1 MRLIAALALLL
12 LAPFTGELLLGN
24 LPADPVQLVFILPQL
39 ILLYGGGALLIR
51 EVARRLGRGYPTMA
65 MLAVAYGLLEEGIV
79 VGTLFNPDFL
89 GQGLLDYGW
98 IPALGTS
105 PVWAL
110 YVLGIHTV
118 WSILVPIVLT
128 ERLFPAWVRQ
138 PWLRTPGL
146 LATALFY
153 LVGAAVLTFG
163 TVYTYQ
169 SFASL
174 EQVAGVLVLAAM
186 VVLIAVRV
194 PGSRLREG
202 PAPAPSRI
210 ALITFLGGS
219 AFIGVQGV
227 TVHPALTV
235 ALMLIAIT
243 VTAALVIRASA
254 AAGWSSRHAV
264 AAAAGAIATYCWA
277 GFMVQLSTY
286 GVTTAGLIAQCGYVA
301 VAVLVVMLAHRRSL
315 RGPRAAVA
323 SAATV

>member
-1 MRLIAALALLL
+1 MRLIAALALIL

-24 LPADPVQLVFILPQL
+24 LPADPVQLIFVLPQL
-39 ILLYGGGALLIR
+39 ILLYGGGALLVR

-65 MLAVAYGLLEEGIV
+65 FLAVAYGLLEEGIV

-89 GQGLLDYGW
+89 GLGLLDYGW

-110 YVLGIHTV
+110 YVVGIHTA

-128 ERLFPAWVRQ
+128 EQLFPARARQ

-146 LATALFY
+146 LAAALFY
-153 LVGAAVLTFG
+153 LAGAAALTFG
-163 TVYTYQ
+163 TIYTYQ
-169 SFASL
+169 FFPSL
-174 EQVAGVLVLAAM
+174 GQIAGVLVLAAL
-186 VVLIAVRV
+186 VVLIAVRL
-194 PGSRLREG
+194 PGSTLREEQ
-202 PAPAPSRI
+202 APAPSRI

-235 ALMLIAIT
+235 ALMLVAIT
-243 VTAALVIRASA
+243 VTAALVVRASCA
-254 AAGWSSRHAV
+254 VGWSPRH
-264 AAAAGAIATYCWA
+264 AAAAATGAIATYCWA

-286 GVTTAGLIAQCGYVA
+286 GVSTAGLLAQCGYVA
-301 VAVLVVMLAHRRSL
+301 LAGLVVALTYHRSRSVS
-315 RGPRAAVA
+315 GPRPAAA
-323 SAATV
+323 